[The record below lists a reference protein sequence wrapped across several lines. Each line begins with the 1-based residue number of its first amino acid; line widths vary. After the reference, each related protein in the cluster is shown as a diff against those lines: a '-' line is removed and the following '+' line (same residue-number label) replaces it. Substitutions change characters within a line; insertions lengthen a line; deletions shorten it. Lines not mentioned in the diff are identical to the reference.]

1 MLAHFFPKDVAH
13 RRKKRKEKDYA
24 KKCCC
29 RRCADTAEGREK
41 KVEDQNDYTADR
53 GTGG

>member
-1 MLAHFFPKDVAH
+1 MWRIAVK
-13 RRKKRKEKDYA
+13 REKRKITPKNA
-24 KKCCC
+24 V
-29 RRCADTAEGREK
+29 AAEGREK